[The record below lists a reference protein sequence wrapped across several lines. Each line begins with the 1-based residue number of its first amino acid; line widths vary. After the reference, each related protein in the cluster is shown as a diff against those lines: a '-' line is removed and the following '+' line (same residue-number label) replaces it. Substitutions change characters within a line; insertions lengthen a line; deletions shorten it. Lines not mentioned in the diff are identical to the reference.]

1 MTACSGTSVNQVAF
15 ALLKSFPDVFDLGI
29 GFLLTDFA
37 IALQGNNETDPF
49 GKGLKILMKS

>member
-1 MTACSGTSVNQVAF
+1 MAF